1 MKEIWKVWISSRR
14 SIYLKIARKY
24 HTTAWR
30 VYRLGHGGRS
40 RSTKEDLILEELK
53 RYGIISRIQY

>member
-1 MKEIWKVWISSRR
+1 MKEIWKVWFSTRR
-14 SIYLKIARKY
+14 HIYVTIARKY

-40 RSTKEDLILEELK
+40 RSIKDDLILEELK
-53 RYGIISRIQY
+53 RYGVISRIQY